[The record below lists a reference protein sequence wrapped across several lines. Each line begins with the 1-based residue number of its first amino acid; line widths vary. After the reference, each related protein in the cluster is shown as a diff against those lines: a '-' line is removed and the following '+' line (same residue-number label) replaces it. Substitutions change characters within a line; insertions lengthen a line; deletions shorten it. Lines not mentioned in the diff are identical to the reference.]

1 MWGPTPRDF
10 KARWWGLVVLGLA
23 LTAIGQPQESKP
35 GAPSPVIKVEVKQVL
50 VPVIV
55 TDRKGHYVTGLKAS
69 DFQVFEDG
77 VLQTLAAFNTQ
88 EEGAASLLEPEP
100 ATPGQRPAASSP
112 GPPAETN
119 LSVRQTYFV
128 CLDTLNSAFENFA
141 QVRDALRKL
150 FKQERSADSQY
161 ALLALGRYPVIVQN
175 LTRNAASMLEVLDG
189 KELSKAIQLSE
200 SMNLVAQEADLG
212 RMLTGYCER
221 CPCAGGSSPT
231 TRTSGGSG
239 RVCSGQ
245 WGKIEMWAS
254 AAAFE
259 RYNLAR
265 DFTSQL
271 RSVVEQLA
279 KQPGKRHLIFVS
291 DGFNVRPGRDL
302 FGLMAIYANDPGE
315 LLRNPVESLE
325 SEIQTI
331 IRLAT
336 AYNVT
341 FYTLDS
347 KGLYAAVGG
356 GYDASGEYQL
366 TRGAG
371 VILPQ
376 VQQQKETN
384 ALDTQA
390 PLGELAEATG
400 GVFFHNSNDLFKGM
414 RQSLAD
420 GREYYLLVYVPTNPA
435 ADGKFREIKVQVK
448 SGSVL
453 VRAKRGYWAATN

>member
-1 MWGPTPRDF
+1 MWGPIARDF
-10 KARWWGLVVLGLA
+10 KARWLGLVVFGLA
-23 LTAIGQPQESKP
+23 LTAIALPQESKP

-77 VLQTLAAFNTQ
+77 VPQALAAFNTQ
-88 EEGAASLLEPEP
+88 EEGAASLLQPEP
-100 ATPGQRPAASSP
+100 ATPGQQPAASSP

-119 LSVRQTYFV
+119 SSVRQTYFI

-161 ALLALGRYPVIVQN
+161 ALLALGRYPVIVRN
-175 LTRNAASMLEVLDG
+175 LTREAASMLEALNG
-189 KELSKAIQLSE
+189 KELARAIQHSE
-200 SMNLVAQEADLG
+200 STNLIAQEAELS
-212 RMLTGYCER
+212 RMLAKYCQR
-221 CPCAGGSSPT
+221 CPCAGGSVPSS
-231 TRTSGGSG
+231 RTSGGTG
-239 RVCSGQ
+239 QVCSGE
-245 WGKIEMWAS
+245 WGKIEMWAG
-254 AAAFE
+254 AAVLD
-259 RYNLAR
+259 RNNLAR
-265 DFTSQL
+265 DFLGQL
-271 RSVVEQLA
+271 RSLVEQLA
-279 KQPGKRHLIFVS
+279 NQPGKRHLIFVS
-291 DGFNVRPGRDL
+291 DGFSMRPGRDL
-302 FGLMAIYANDPGE
+302 FGLMAVYSDDPGE

-336 AYNVT
+336 AHNVA

-347 KGLYAAVGG
+347 KGLYSVAGG
-356 GYDASGEYQL
+356 GYDATGEYEL
-366 TRGAG
+366 TRSAP
-371 VILPQ
+371 VLLPR

-390 PLGELAEATG
+390 PLGELAAATG
-400 GVFFHNSNDLFKGM
+400 GVFFHSSNDLFKGM
-414 RQSLAD
+414 RQSFAD
-420 GREYYLLVYVPTNPA
+420 GREYYVLAYVPTNPA

-448 SGSVL
+448 SGNVL
-453 VRAKRGYWAATN
+453 VRAKRGYWATPN